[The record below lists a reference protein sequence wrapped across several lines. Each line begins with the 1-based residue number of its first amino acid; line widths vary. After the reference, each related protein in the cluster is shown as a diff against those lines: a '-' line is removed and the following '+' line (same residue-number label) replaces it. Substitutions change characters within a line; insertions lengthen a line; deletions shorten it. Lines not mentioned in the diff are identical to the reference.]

1 MTTAPA
7 MLPARPGTPPDRPPR
22 RLASAVRRYPLVAVT
37 LAVGLLT
44 ASLGAAGQPVVA
56 RWVGSAWALLVAA
69 RLAVAMVRELRAG
82 RWGVDL
88 LAVTAVVATV
98 AVGET
103 VAALVVVLMLTGGQA
118 LEDAAATRARTELRA
133 LLERAPT
140 TAHRLDPAG
149 TPLDV
154 PVAELRAGDL
164 LLVRPAE
171 VLPVDGTLVSD
182 EADLD
187 ESSLTGESLPVT
199 HRAGDPVLSGAL
211 NAQQAVV
218 VRATA
223 AAADSQYARIV
234 AMVQEAAGSRAPVVR
249 LADRYAA
256 PFTVLALAVA
266 GAAWWWHGDPT
277 VAAAVLVVATPCPL
291 LLAAPVAFLAGMS
304 RAARGGVIV
313 KDAGTLERLAAVRA
327 VAFDKTGTLTSG
339 RPELVAVHPVPPWTA
354 DDLLA
359 AAASAEQYSSH
370 VLAASVLAAAAARG
384 LPLAPAVDA
393 HEEATAGVTARTGGH
408 LVVVGKRAH
417 VAASA
422 TGVVEQPLGPGEL
435 AVYVAV
441 DGRAAGTLVMRDH
454 PRPEARAT
462 MDALEA
468 LGITERLVLSGDAPA
483 TVGHVAAEVGIT
495 RVHAQCLPQDKV
507 RLVRDLPTRPV
518 MMVGDGV
525 NDAPVLAAADVGVAM
540 GARGS
545 TAASESADVVVL
557 TDDLSRTVAAVRV
570 GRRTV
575 RVALESIWI
584 GMALSVVLMGVAA
597 LGAIPP
603 VPGAVS
609 QEAVDLLAI
618 LNALRALRPGAD
630 ER

>member
-1 MTTAPA
+1 
-7 MLPARPGTPPDRPPR
+7 MLPARPGTPPDRPPH
-22 RLASAVRRYPLVAVT
+22 RLASALRRYPLVVATVVIGLVT
-37 LAVGLLT
+37 AL
-44 ASLGAAGQPVVA
+44 LGAAGQPVAA
-56 RWVGSAWALLVAA
+56 RWAGSAWALLVAA

-149 TPLDV
+149 TPVDV

-164 LLVRPAE
+164 VLVRPAE

-211 NAQQAVV
+211 NTQQAVV

-234 AMVQEAAGSRAPVVR
+234 AMVQEAAESRAPVVR

-291 LLAAPVAFLAGMS
+291 LLAAPVAFLAGMG

-339 RPELVAVHPVPPWTA
+339 RPELVAVHPVPPRTA

-393 HEEATAGVTARTGGH
+393 REEATAGVTARTGGH
-408 LVVVGKRAH
+408 AVVVGKRAH

-422 TGVVEQPLGPGEL
+422 SGVVEQPLGPGEL

-454 PRPEARAT
+454 PRPEARRTVEELA
-462 MDALEA
+462 A
-468 LGITERLVLSGDAPA
+468 LGVTESLVLSGDAPA
-483 TVGHVAAEVGIT
+483 TVEHVAAEVGVT
-495 RVHAQCLPQDKV
+495 EVHAQCLPQDKV

-525 NDAPVLAAADVGVAM
+525 NDAPVLAAADVGVAL

-575 RVALESIWI
+575 RVALQSIWI

-603 VPGAVS
+603 VIGAVS